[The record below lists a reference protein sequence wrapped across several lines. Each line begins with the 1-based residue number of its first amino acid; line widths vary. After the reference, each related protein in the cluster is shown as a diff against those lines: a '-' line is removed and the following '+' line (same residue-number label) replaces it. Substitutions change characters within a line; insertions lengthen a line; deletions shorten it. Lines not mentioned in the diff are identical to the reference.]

1 MGCEITEAY
10 VLKELD
16 SDKFK
21 TCLVIDDAYI
31 CYVHPDGETEIPHS
45 SIAWWISEVAQN
57 IAHENVNV
65 DELLMGYEIPTKYED
80 AIKWANSL
88 PNVAGTGTS

>member
-1 MGCEITEAY
+1 MSYEITEAY

-31 CYVHPDGETEIPHS
+31 CYVHPEGETEIPHS
-45 SIAWWISEVAQN
+45 SIAWWTSEEAQN
-57 IAHENVNV
+57 IAHDWLYA
-65 DELLMGYEIPTKYED
+65 DEILKDYEIPTKYED
-80 AIKWANSL
+80 VIKWADSL
-88 PNVAGTGTS
+88 PSVAGTGAS